1 MTALLHDLTPGEA
14 VLWDAMTSFGWTPAQ
29 CRMAFAAAA
38 RGTIV
43 TTRSVVP
50 SMVGAFIGNGRR
62 NTGLTRQSMGAWQR
76 DMLLQRLGVEA
87 AKLTRVTYDTD
98 GEGGMVLEARLLVVP
113 EVLTSSLD

>member
-1 MTALLHDLTPGEA
+1 MMPPLTPSEA
-14 VLWDAMTSFGWTPAQ
+14 VLWDAMISVGWTPAQ

-38 RGTIV
+38 RGTMV
-43 TTRSVVP
+43 TARSVVP
-50 SMVGAFIGNGRR
+50 GDDRH

-113 EVLTSSLD
+113 DVEVP

>member
-1 MTALLHDLTPGEA
+1 MTPVLAPSEA
-14 VLWDAMTSFGWTPAQ
+14 VLWDAMLMAGWTPAQ
-29 CRMAFAAAA
+29 CRVAFAAAA

-43 TTRSVVP
+43 TARSVVP
-50 SMVGAFIGNGRR
+50 GSDSY

-113 EVLTSSLD
+113 GLDVAAI